1 MILFPRGLA
10 PIFVSRPPPLRAR
23 HIPYMLLKKTASSSS
38 PYHFLKCES
47 ACACQ
52 ANFVRGEGGGGK
64 WRDGRRWEVEV
75 GGELDRMCLGW
86 VRNGDAAPLGKKNAL
101 RDPIGA
107 YLRKVNMRFHFKNAV
122 YGCMLAPPVN
132 RGLGS
137 NHRRRRRRRPIICRP
152 RDRFGS
158 PPPFPPLDPLGTHI
172 QTAPFRRPSCQY
184 TPRLVLGSGTH
195 RKMCVVCCLLG
206 GGTIL
211 SGERKQIRHEDMRCH
226 KLRLSFVPALS
237 PHRASPNK

>member
-1 MILFPRGLA
+1 MAGWEKVGSGGRGGTRPDVFGVGEKRGRGAARQKLA
-10 PIFVSRPPPLRAR
+10 LI
-23 HIPYMLLKKTASSSS
+23 
-38 PYHFLKCES
+38 
-47 ACACQ
+47 
-52 ANFVRGEGGGGK
+52 
-64 WRDGRRWEVEV
+64 
-75 GGELDRMCLGW
+75 
-86 VRNGDAAPLGKKNAL
+86 
-101 RDPIGA
+101 DPIGA

-226 KLRLSFVPALS
+226 VYRSS
-237 PHRASPNK
+237 PHFPLTGPLQINKTPAVLQVPIPPPLPGTQFKIYPSAHFRSYILENEKGTFSSSKSRCAATTYIYTRTI